1 MALTKMHPT
10 RMLILWCAINYLSV
24 PSGAVAADSSQEAF
38 TLRRFTNISKKRKD
52 DGLNESIEQVRSSFL
67 ERDTKKLARTVGKGK
82 VYLSLKSRRSE
93 TGYYT
98 KSQLQF
104 IFDKMFQD
112 LRTRSFDYSSR
123 DVTISEDNRADVPS
137 EWTYVTLGS
146 DTVVTEHLH
155 ILFVKEKDEWRIS
168 EIKASSR

>member
-1 MALTKMHPT
+1 MTLTKMHPT
-10 RMLILWCAINYLSV
+10 RTLILWCAIIYISHPCGV
-24 PSGAVAADSSQEAF
+24 IAADSSQEAF
-38 TLRRFTNISKKRKD
+38 TLRRLTNITKKRKD
-52 DGLNESIEQVRSSFL
+52 DGLDHSIEQVRSSFL
-67 ERDTKKLARTVGKGK
+67 ERDTKKLAQTVGKGK

-123 DVTISEDNRADVPS
+123 DITISEDDRADFRS

-155 ILFVKEKDEWRIS
+155 FLFVKEKSEWRIS